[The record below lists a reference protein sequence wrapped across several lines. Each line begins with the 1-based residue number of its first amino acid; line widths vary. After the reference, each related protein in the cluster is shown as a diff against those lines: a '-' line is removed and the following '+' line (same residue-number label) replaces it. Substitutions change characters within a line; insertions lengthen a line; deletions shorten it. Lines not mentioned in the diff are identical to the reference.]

1 MKVESVSNSLVE
13 RVTDMSSLRRIYL
26 VRGLVAL
33 VWSGAFALLHT
44 PLTGLVV
51 ALLVIY
57 PLIDVVATLLDVR
70 AGTPG
75 RTLQVFNTVLS
86 GLAAVGLGVAAAA
99 GGVGPV
105 LFVFGVW
112 AIVSGLAQL
121 IVALRR
127 RSPELGRQW
136 PLLIAGTLSVIAG
149 GSYIP
154 VALGDS
160 PSLVALIMYTAAG
173 GTFFVVQAGI
183 LAWKSRRAKVSLDR

>member
-1 MKVESVSNSLVE
+1 VKVESVTTTE
-13 RVTDMSSLRRIYL
+13 RFTDMTSLRRIYL

-33 VWSGAFALLHT
+33 AWSAAFALVHT
-44 PLTGLVV
+44 PLTSLVV

-75 RTLQVFNTVLS
+75 RALQVFNTVLS
-86 GLAAVGLGVAAAA
+86 GLAAVGLGLAALS
-99 GGVGPV
+99 GVGPV
-105 LFVFGVW
+105 LFVFGLW

-121 IVALRR
+121 VVALRR

-149 GSYIP
+149 GSYLP
-154 VALGDS
+154 VALSAD
-160 PSLVALIMYTAAG
+160 PSLTALIMYTAAG

-183 LAWKSRRAKVSLDR
+183 LAWKARRARVLLDH

>member
-1 MKVESVSNSLVE
+1 M
-13 RVTDMSSLRRIYL
+13 SLRRIYFL
-26 VRGLVAL
+26 RGLVAL
-33 VWSGAFALLHT
+33 AWSVTFAFVHS
-44 PLTGLVV
+44 PLTSLVV

-75 RTLQVFNTVLS
+75 RRLQVFNTVLS
-86 GLAAVGLGVAAAA
+86 GLAAVGLGLAAA

-105 LFVFGVW
+105 LFVFGLW
-112 AIVSGLAQL
+112 AIVSGIAQL
-121 IVALRR
+121 TVALRR

-149 GSYIP
+149 GSYLP

-173 GTFFVVQAGI
+173 GAFFVIQAGI
-183 LAWKSRRAKVSLDR
+183 LTWKARRVMDRAVHS

>member
-1 MKVESVSNSLVE
+1 
-13 RVTDMSSLRRIYL
+13 MSSLRRIYL

-33 VWSGAFALLHT
+33 AWSAAFAFVHT
-44 PLTGLVV
+44 PLTSLVV

-70 AGTPG
+70 TGTAGQG
-75 RTLQVFNTVLS
+75 LQVFNTVLS
-86 GLAAVGLGVAAAA
+86 GLAAAGLGLAAA

-105 LFVFGVW
+105 LFVFGLW

-121 IVALRR
+121 IAALRR

-136 PLLIAGTLSVIAG
+136 PLRIAGTLSVLAG
-149 GSYIP
+149 GSYLL

-160 PSLVALIMYTAAG
+160 PSLTALIMYTAAG
-173 GTFFVVQAGI
+173 GAFFVIQAAI
-183 LAWKSRRAKVSLDR
+183 LAWKARRVMNRAVHS